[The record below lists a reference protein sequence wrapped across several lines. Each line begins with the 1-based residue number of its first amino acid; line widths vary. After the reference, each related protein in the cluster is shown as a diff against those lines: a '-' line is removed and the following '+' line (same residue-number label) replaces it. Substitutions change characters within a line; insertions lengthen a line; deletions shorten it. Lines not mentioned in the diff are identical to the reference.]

1 MYLSTNIGDKLTDS
15 YKCNLRLVIL
25 CQSCFF
31 WEFSV
36 HRAILRQEEAVEV
49 LQVPKALSNIFKVVI
64 RGMVDIQI
72 NIFSV
77 CLFARE

>member
-1 MYLSTNIGDKLTDS
+1 M
-15 YKCNLRLVIL
+15 
-25 CQSCFF
+25 
-31 WEFSV
+31 